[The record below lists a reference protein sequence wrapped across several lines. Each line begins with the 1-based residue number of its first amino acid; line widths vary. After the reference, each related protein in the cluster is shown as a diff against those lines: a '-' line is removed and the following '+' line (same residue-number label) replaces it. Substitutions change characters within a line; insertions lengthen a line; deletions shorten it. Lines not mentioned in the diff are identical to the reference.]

1 MREQPR
7 WRRYLRFWGPN
18 IEADID
24 DELRFHLEMRERDF
38 LDAGR
43 SPAAAHEE
51 AVARFGDPEKVR
63 RWLRR
68 HDTRRLRM
76 ERRTEILSELAQD
89 IRYGIRRLRLSPGFT
104 AAVVLV
110 LALGIGA
117 TTAIFSVLD
126 TALLRPLPYPEP
138 ERLVAVADL
147 QRQDESPA
155 SFPEYADWQQAT
167 DVFADLGAYFTTTLT
182 LTGAGEPETLPAVQM
197 SAVLPRLLGVAP
209 LAGRTFAP
217 GEDAR
222 SAPRVAMLSEGLWRR
237 RFGGEPGV
245 VGRAITLEGVPF
257 TVIGVFSGGPRSI
270 VPTHLAAARRAD
282 LWVPLRLNEEVTPRA
297 MHFLDVVGR
306 LRSGLP
312 MAQAAERVAALAR
325 RLQQAGITQ
334 HGIRI
339 KPLERIVIG
348 DSRPLLIAL
357 AGAAGM
363 VLLIACTN
371 VANLLLARSAGR
383 RREIAI
389 RAALGAARGRIVRQL
404 LAESLLLA
412 LLAGAVGAFVAWAG
426 VAGLRALGPMVPR
439 LAEAAVDARLLGFA
453 LLLSLLTGLLFGLLP
468 ALRVSR
474 PVLGEVMKVGAQG
487 SLGGPA
493 RDRLRAV
500 LVVAEVALSFA
511 LLIGAGLLIRSLDRL
526 LAVDKGFDAEHVM
539 SAYLNLPYSRY
550 PEGHQQAE
558 FFRELRQRLAAL
570 PGVRSVAFATNPPL
584 AGDANGPFAIEG
596 RTFPPDAAPV
606 ASKRI
611 VTLGYFDVLGT
622 RLLDGRAFDERD
634 VAGAPAV
641 VMINQALA
649 RRYFPG
655 ENPLGRRVDFGWGTT
670 GLQEIVGVVAD
681 VRERAL
687 SEPAA
692 PTIYIPHAQRPDTSD
707 TGMFLLLRA
716 AGDDPLALV
725 PRVREVVY
733 SLDRDQPIAE
743 VQTLE
748 DIVGSRLADRRLAMA
763 LFGAFSAL
771 ALVLAAV
778 GLYAVISYSVMQRRQ
793 EIGLRMALGARA
805 QQVSRAVL
813 GQGIGLI
820 AAGAVLGALAALWL
834 GKFLAGLV
842 FGVGTSDPATFAGVA
857 LLLVTTAV
865 LASLIPALRASR
877 VDPARVLRSE

>member
-1 MREQPR
+1 
-7 WRRYLRFWGPN
+7 
-18 IEADID
+18 
-24 DELRFHLEMRERDF
+24 
-38 LDAGR
+38 
-43 SPAAAHEE
+43 
-51 AVARFGDPEKVR
+51 
-63 RWLRR
+63 
-68 HDTRRLRM
+68 
-76 ERRTEILSELAQD
+76 
-89 IRYGIRRLRLSPGFT
+89 
-104 AAVVLV
+104 
-110 LALGIGA
+110 
-117 TTAIFSVLD
+117 
-126 TALLRPLPYPEP
+126 
-138 ERLVAVADL
+138 
-147 QRQDESPA
+147 
-155 SFPEYADWQQAT
+155 
-167 DVFADLGAYFTTTLT
+167 
-182 LTGAGEPETLPAVQM
+182 M
-197 SAVLPRLLGVAP
+197 SAVLPRLMGAATI
-209 LAGRTFAP
+209 AGRAFAP

-245 VGRAITLEGVPF
+245 VGRAITLEGLPF
-257 TVIGVFSGGPRSI
+257 TVIGVFSSGPRSI

-282 LWVPLRLNEEVTPRA
+282 LWVSLRLNEEVTPRE
-297 MHFLDVVGR
+297 MHFLNVVGR

-312 MAQAAERVAALAR
+312 MAQAEERVAALGR
-325 RLQQAGITQ
+325 RLQQAEITD
-334 HGIRI
+334 HGLRI
-339 KPLERIVIG
+339 EPLERIVIG
-348 DSRPLLIAL
+348 DSQPLLVAL

-426 VAGLRALGPMVPR
+426 VAGLRAFGPMVPR
-439 LAEAAVDARLLGFA
+439 LTEAAVDARLLGFA

-526 LAVDKGFDAEHVM
+526 LAVDKGFDAERVVTASLH
-539 SAYLNLPYSRY
+539 LPHSRY
-550 PEGHQQAE
+550 PEGHQQAA

-570 PGVRSVAFATNPPL
+570 PGVRSAAFATDLPL
-584 AGDANGPFAIEG
+584 AGDSNGPFAIEG
-596 RTFPPDAAPV
+596 RTLPPDVQPT
-606 ASKRI
+606 ASKRV

-634 VAGAPAV
+634 VAGAPVV

-655 ENPLGRRVDFGWGTT
+655 ENPLGRRIGFEWGIT
-670 GLQEIVGVVAD
+670 GMQEIVGVVAD

-692 PTIYIPHAQRPDTSD
+692 PTIYISHAQRPDTSD

-716 AGDDPLALV
+716 AGDPLALV

-733 SLDRDQPIAE
+733 SLDRDQPITE

-763 LFGAFSAL
+763 LFGAFSTL

-778 GLYAVISYSVMQRRQ
+778 GLYAVISYSVLQRRQ

-805 QQVSRAVL
+805 QEVSRGVL
-813 GQGIGLI
+813 RQGIGLI

-834 GKFLAGLV
+834 GKFLSGLV
-842 FGVGTSDPATFAGVA
+842 FGIGTTDPATFAGVA
-857 LLLVTTAV
+857 FLLVTTAI
-865 LASLIPALRASR
+865 LASLVPALRAAR
-877 VDPARVLRSE
+877 VNPARVLRSE